1 MANKEFQV
9 LPSEVKG
16 TEVLI
21 HIALHEK
28 NYMILN

>member
-9 LPSEVKG
+9 LPTEVKD

-21 HIALHEK
+21 HIALREK
-28 NYMILN
+28 DHMILH